1 MCCDDYSGIFHQRAA
16 SWFEEASM
24 SPKKATQKS
33 AKSTTAIGKK
43 LKGFTDEERVAMK
56 ERIQEL
62 KADKAGGED
71 AVLAK
76 IGEMPEPERAMGKR
90 LHAIIKA
97 SAPALSPR
105 LWYGMPAYA
114 KDGKVV
120 CFFQSAQKF
129 NTRYVTFGFSDK
141 ANLDEG
147 AMWPVAFALKELTAT
162 EEARIGAL
170 VKKAVS

>member
-1 MCCDDYSGIFHQRAA
+1 MNQG
-16 SWFEEASM
+16 
-24 SPKKATQKS
+24 
-33 AKSTTAIGKK
+33 KSTTATGKK
-43 LKGFTDEERVAMK
+43 FKGFTDEERAAMK
-56 ERIQEL
+56 ERAREL
-62 KADKAGGED
+62 KAEARADKDKAEGESD
-71 AVLAK
+71 VLAK
-76 IGEMPEPERAMGKR
+76 IAEMPEPERGMAKR

-97 SAPALSPR
+97 SAPALSPK

-114 KDGKVV
+114 KDGQVV

-129 NTRYVTFGFSDK
+129 NTRYASFGFNDT

-147 AMWPVAFALKELTAT
+147 ALWPVAFALKELTAA

>member
-1 MCCDDYSGIFHQRAA
+1 MNQGKITT
-16 SWFEEASM
+16 
-24 SPKKATQKS
+24 KKS
-33 AKSTTAIGKK
+33 
-43 LKGFTDEERVAMK
+43 KGFTDEERAAMK
-56 ERIQEL
+56 ERAQEL
-62 KADKAGGED
+62 KAEARADKDKADGES

-76 IGEMPEPERAMGKR
+76 IAEMQGSERAMAKR

-97 SAPALSPR
+97 SAPALSPKT
-105 LWYGMPAYA
+105 WYGMPAYA

-129 NTRYVTFGFSDK
+129 NTRYATFGFSDT

-147 AMWPVAFALKELTAT
+147 ALWPVAFALKELTAT
-162 EEARIGAL
+162 AEARISAL